1 MNWKK
6 GNAELKTLLLQL
18 RNEVDPLRGIKK
30 ENL

>member
-6 GNAELKTLLLQL
+6 GNAELKTSLLQV
-18 RNEVDPLRGIKK
+18 RNEVDPLQGIKK